1 MIESM
6 PGWLSILIGLLA
18 GFVLVAGAI
27 YFAFAPHLHARPPK
41 SRRPESADSAE
52 SAGARHAAIWSGTV
66 DESHHSD
73 PGGHS
78 L

>member
-1 MIESM
+1 M

-27 YFAFAPHLHARPPK
+27 HFAFAPHLQAPPPK
-41 SRRPESADSAE
+41 SRRPASADTAE
-52 SAGARHAAIWSGTV
+52 SEGARHAAIWSGTV

-73 PGGHS
+73 PDGHA